1 MNGTFYIISGR
12 VGTPGY
18 LSLSDLQTL
27 ASGGNEIGDHTVS
40 HLNLTNVDPDEAA
53 RQVCDARTQLMS
65 WGFHI
70 WDFAYPQG
78 GTNSQLEQIVRNC
91 NLNSARIVS
100 NIVSPGACD
109 GCPYAETIPPR
120 DPYAIATPDAVK
132 SDWSLADIQTLVTQA
147 QQHGG
152 GWVPIVFHK
161 ICNGCD
167 AESIAPSTLNTFL
180 DWLGAQQGVTVKTV
194 HQVVGGPELPPV
206 SGPSPPP
213 PSGDMIKNASLETD
227 ANANGVPDCWTVG
240 GSGSNS
246 FTAQT
251 SGSAHSGSVAEQI
264 TISSFSSGDRRLT
277 MTQDLGQCAP
287 PASPGDRY
295 SASAF
300 VKGSG
305 SMRWVAY
312 YRTSQGIWQYWTQS
326 ADISGSSSYAS
337 TTWTTPPLPAGAV
350 SISVGISLRSVGT
363 FTADDFGLV
372 DATPSDHTPPVVS
385 ISAPVAGANVS
396 GTVPIDVV
404 ATDDVGVASV
414 RFFLDG
420 VSLGSKTA
428 ATVAGGSTY
437 RWNWNTAGVASGS
450 HTLTVVATDAA
461 GNQTTS
467 QPVSVTIGGGDQT
480 APVVSISAPVA
491 GAGVSGTVPID
502 VVATDDVGVA
512 SVRFF
517 LDGVS
522 LGSKTA
528 PTVAGGST
536 YRWNWSTTGVASGS
550 HTLTVVATDAAGN
563 QTTSQP
569 VSVTI
574 GGGDQT
580 APVVSIS
587 APVAGVGLSG
597 TVPIDAVATDDVG
610 VASVRFFLDGVS
622 LGSKTAATVAGG
634 STYRWNWNTGA
645 VPSGSHTLTAVA
657 TDAAGNDTTSAA
669 VGVTIG

>member
-1 MNGTFYIISGR
+1 
-12 VGTPGY
+12 
-18 LSLSDLQTL
+18 
-27 ASGGNEIGDHTVS
+27 
-40 HLNLTNVDPDEAA
+40 
-53 RQVCDARTQLMS
+53 
-65 WGFHI
+65 
-70 WDFAYPQG
+70 
-78 GTNSQLEQIVRNC
+78 
-91 NLNSARIVS
+91 
-100 NIVSPGACD
+100 
-109 GCPYAETIPPR
+109 
-120 DPYAIATPDAVK
+120 
-132 SDWSLADIQTLVTQA
+132 
-147 QQHGG
+147 
-152 GWVPIVFHK
+152 
-161 ICNGCD
+161 
-167 AESIAPSTLNTFL
+167 
-180 DWLGAQQGVTVKTV
+180 
-194 HQVVGGPELPPV
+194 
-206 SGPSPPP
+206 
-213 PSGDMIKNASLETD
+213 
-227 ANANGVPDCWTVG
+227 
-240 GSGSNS
+240 
-246 FTAQT
+246 
-251 SGSAHSGSVAEQI
+251 
-264 TISSFSSGDRRLT
+264 
-277 MTQDLGQCAP
+277 
-287 PASPGDRY
+287 
-295 SASAF
+295 
-300 VKGSG
+300 
-305 SMRWVAY
+305 MRWVAY

-522 LGSKTA
+522 LGQRRLRRLPAVRPTA
-528 PTVAGGST
+528 G
-536 YRWNWSTTGVASGS
+536 
-550 HTLTVVATDAAGN
+550 
-563 QTTSQP
+563 
-569 VSVTI
+569 
-574 GGGDQT
+574 
-580 APVVSIS
+580 
-587 APVAGVGLSG
+587 
-597 TVPIDAVATDDVG
+597 
-610 VASVRFFLDGVS
+610 
-622 LGSKTAATVAGG
+622 
-634 STYRWNWNTGA
+634 TGA
-645 VPSGSHTLTAVA
+645 PPVWRLAV
-657 TDAAGNDTTSAA
+657 TR
-669 VGVTIG
+669 